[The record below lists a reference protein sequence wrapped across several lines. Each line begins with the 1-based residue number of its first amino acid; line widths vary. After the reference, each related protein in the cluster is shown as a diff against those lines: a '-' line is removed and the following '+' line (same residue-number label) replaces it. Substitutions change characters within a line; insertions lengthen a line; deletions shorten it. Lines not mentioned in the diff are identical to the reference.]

1 MRIESFWAKGF
12 RSLRDVRM
20 DGLGP
25 FTILYGPNGSGKSN
39 ILAAIQTL
47 IRIVDACSVHL
58 LSSEPGHS
66 CSYDAE
72 PLRHEGIVQRRDLF
86 ARDDARRLVLGAR
99 FVDEGGQVPI
109 LASGPLKLTD
119 LTIEV
124 TLDWVL
130 ERDPRLSMSVS
141 SGGADVRLRAD
152 FAERRNHLQAI
163 LTERLPTYGYR
174 LIGANRF
181 LYAEGRDL
189 IQGAPVER
197 LLDSGLLQLGLLTA
211 QTSSNHL
218 VRRRFQDLRSL
229 LMGPPLDRPP
239 FDLVVNEQSNTVE
252 LHEQLPGPN
261 PEGLAIPLDLA
272 GLGIAQMYMILAR
285 VMLSGARAVAI
296 EEPEAHLHAPTS
308 GLHLRELLRRMVNE
322 KHIDQLFVATH
333 SNLFDLDP
341 GGYWDVSLE
350 DGETR
355 VKRAALHEIDAKH
368 LYEPGPTLHALEEL
382 LATAPADKV
391 VFRRADG
398 SPVMANQMVT
408 MLRGA
413 DPIALD
419 YLRNLHAAALD
430 VVGLRS
436 RKGKSA

>member
-1 MRIESFWAKGF
+1 
-12 RSLRDVRM
+12 M
-20 DGLGP
+20 DGLSP

-47 IRIVDACSVHL
+47 INLARVWASHL
-58 LSSEPGHS
+58 LSSDITET
-66 CSYDAE
+66 
-72 PLRHEGIVQRRDLF
+72 LVEGKVIRRRDLF
-86 ARDDARRLVLGAR
+86 ARDDVRRLALGAR
-99 FVDEGGQVPI
+99 FIDDDSRPV
-109 LASGPLKLTD
+109 LSSGPLAFPD
-119 LTIEV
+119 LTLEAE
-124 TLDWVL
+124 LDWVL
-130 ERDPRLSMSVS
+130 EHAPHLALRLTS
-141 SGGADVRLRAD
+141 SGVDVLSRPEIRP
-152 FAERRNHLQAI
+152 HLESI
-163 LTERLPTYGYR
+163 LGTRLPAQGYS

-181 LYAEGRDL
+181 LRREAQQQKTSIES
-189 IQGAPVER
+189 
-197 LLDSGLLQLGLLTA
+197 LLRRGLLQRALLSA
-211 QTSSNHL
+211 HLSSNHL
-218 VRRRFQDLRSL
+218 TRRRLQDLRSL
-229 LMGPPLDRPP
+229 LMGPPLHRPP
-239 FDLVVNEQSNTVE
+239 FDLVVDEKSDNLE

-322 KHIDQLFVATH
+322 GHIDQLFVATH

-398 SPVMANQMVT
+398 APVTANQMVT

-413 DPIALD
+413 DPVALD